1 MVKIFQH
8 LKILVAA
15 HPFLPVQAIEE
26 LQIAEEKIIFVIDYN
41 EIKLQKTT
49 TKKNYK
55 LSTLYTWGKT
65 STSPASRGDSD
76 DKLWSLLSLQIS
88 LEKEKK
94 RDSLIENLTVS
105 YL

>member
-1 MVKIFQH
+1 MLSCIN
-8 LKILVAA
+8 IRVAA
-15 HPFLPVQAIEE
+15 HPLLPVQAIEE
-26 LQIAEEKIIFVIDYN
+26 LQIAEEKIIFVINYN
-41 EIKLQKTT
+41 ENKLQK
-49 TKKNYK
+49 KNDYK
-55 LSTLYTWGKT
+55 TINYQPFVPEEKT

-76 DKLWSLLSLQIS
+76 DKLWSLFSLQIS